1 MTKLEELINE
11 LCPDGVEYFM
21 LEDITKAVNIGINPR
36 KFFKLNPSDATGFYV
51 TVRELNGLQ
60 GVIQTEKTDT
70 INDEAISIIQNRAN
84 IEIGD
89 ILFSNT
95 GTVGKMALVID
106 MPRNWG
112 VNEGI
117 YVIKPNNKI
126 VDSRYLYY
134 YLASNLAYKQYSK
147 KFTGSTLK
155 HVTQKALME
164 LQIPLPPLSIQSE
177 IVHIL
182 DSFTLLTAELTT
194 ELTAR
199 QKQYAFY
206 RDYLLN
212 FSDEDVTK
220 KIPDIDCSN
229 IKYVKLGD
237 IAKFTYGYTDKA
249 KDYGDA
255 RFIRI
260 TDILDNGYLNPND
273 AKYINLNEES
283 KKYLL
288 SKGDL
293 LLARTGATYGKTLYV
308 PNDEK
313 AVYASFLIKIELD
326 NTKILNRYYWHFSKS
341 NLYWKQ
347 ANKLVSTAGQP
358 QFNIN
363 AVSRVVIPVPPL
375 SVQENIVKILDRFD
389 KLNNDMSEGLPA
401 EIEARKK
408 QYEYYRDTLLS
419 FDDKACSHIVKVE
432 RERELTRTKAIK
444 WLELQDVLKIKNG
457 KDYKSFNAGN
467 YPVYGSGGIMAYVD
481 TFAYDKPSVLIPR
494 KGSIDKLYYV
504 DVPFWNV
511 DTIFYTDINNEI
523 VLTKYVYYWLQKE
536 HLEKLNTAGG
546 VPSLTQTVLNKV
558 KIAVPPLEEQERI
571 VSILDRFDKL
581 CNDIS
586 EGLPAEIEARQKQYE
601 FYRDKLLMFKRVEA
615 NEK

>member
-11 LCPDGVEYFM
+11 LCPDGVEYVKIKDYFIRLKGTPITAAKM
-21 LEDITKAVNIGINPR
+21 KEIASNDGEIKVFAGGKTVINAYEKDIPKANITRVPAVLVQSR
-36 KFFKLNPSDATGFYV
+36 
-51 TVRELNGLQ
+51 
-60 GVIQTEKTDT
+60 GVIDVVYYDEPFTFKNEMWAYTHNEQTTVKYLFYFLSTQVNKMRES
-70 INDEAISIIQNRAN
+70 ASGMGSLPQIS
-84 IEIGD
+84 
-89 ILFSNT
+89 
-95 GTVGKMALVID
+95 
-106 MPRNWG
+106 
-112 VNEGI
+112 
-117 YVIKPNNKI
+117 
-126 VDSRYLYY
+126 
-134 YLASNLAYKQYSK
+134 
-147 KFTGSTLK
+147 LK
-155 HVTQKALME
+155 VTEEM
-164 LQIPLPPLSIQSE
+164 QIPLPPLSIQSE

-182 DSFTLLTAELTT
+182 DSFTLLTAELTA

-206 RDYLLN
+206 RDYLLD

-229 IKYVKLGD
+229 VEYKRLGD
-237 IAKFTYGYTDKA
+237 IA
-249 KDYGDA
+249 
-255 RFIRI
+255 
-260 TDILDNGYLNPND
+260 TDIYRGAGIKRDEVTETGIPCVRYGEIYTTYNVTFND
-273 AKYINLNEES
+273 CVSHTDEGKIQN
-283 KKYLL
+283 KKYFEHGDVLFAITGESVEEIAKSCVYL
-288 SKGDL
+288 GHDKCLAGGDIVVLKHNQNPKYMAYVLSTTNAQSQKSKG
-293 LLARTGATYGKTLYV
+293 KVKSKVVHSSV
-308 PNDEK
+308 PAISD
-313 AVYASFLIKIELD
+313 II
-326 NTKILNRYYWHFSKS
+326 
-341 NLYWKQ
+341 
-347 ANKLVSTAGQP
+347 
-358 QFNIN
+358 
-363 AVSRVVIPVPPL
+363 IPIPPL
-375 SVQENIVKILDRFD
+375 AEQEKIANMIERFD
-389 KLNNDMSEGLPA
+389 HLCNDISNGLPA

-601 FYRDKLLMFKRVEA
+601 YYRDKLLTFKIT
-615 NEK
+615 N